1 MFVPTVLVIDDSAVL
16 RQFMVQLAER
26 HGGLVV
32 VTAADPMIAEKKLQQ
47 LRPDVILL
55 DLEMPRMSGLE
66 FLRRQMRR
74 DSIPVVV
81 CSSFARAGSEL
92 AVAALAEGAVEIVA
106 KPELGVRRHFDASA
120 EQIVALLRATALG
133 RIDRRSAI
141 PLPPSTAS
149 RAIQAS
155 PGVVVG
161 RDAIVA
167 IGASTGGPQALD
179 QLLSALPP
187 TLPPI
192 VIAQHIPGTF
202 SEAFARRLNG
212 GSALDVREA
221 VDGEPLGPGMARI
234 APGNRHLRVEKSAGV
249 YHTRL
254 EDTPPLNLHRPS
266 VDLLFH
272 SLARAAGRH
281 GAGILLTG
289 MGRDGAEGLLALRQ
303 AGARTLAQS
312 EASCVVFGM
321 PREAIHLGAAD
332 SILDLP
338 DMPQWLVGWA
348 SKP

>member
-16 RQFMVQLAER
+16 RQFMTQLAER
-26 HGGLVV
+26 RGELVV

-74 DSIPVVV
+74 DPIPVVV

-92 AVAALAEGAVEIVA
+92 AIAALAEGAVEVVA
-106 KPELGVRRHFDASA
+106 KPELGVRRHFDESA
-120 EQIVALLRATALG
+120 EQMVALLRAAALAHPE
-133 RIDRRSAI
+133 RRAGAG
-141 PLPPSTAS
+141 LPRSMPS
-149 RAIQAS
+149 RAPTAG
-155 PGVVVG
+155 PAAFP
-161 RDAIVA
+161 RNDAIVA

-179 QLLSALPP
+179 LLLSALPA
-187 TLPPI
+187 TFPPI

-221 VDGEPLGPGMARI
+221 ADGEALGPGMARI
-234 APGNRHLRVEKSAGV
+234 APGAWHLRVEKSAGV
-249 YHTRL
+249 YRTRL
-254 EDTPPLNLHRPS
+254 EDSPPLNLHRPS

-272 SLARAAGRH
+272 SLARDAGRQA
-281 GAGILLTG
+281 AGILLTG

-303 AGARTLAQS
+303 AGARTVAQS

-332 SILDLP
+332 TILDLP
-338 DMPQWLVGWA
+338 DIPHWLVGWA
-348 SKP
+348 SA